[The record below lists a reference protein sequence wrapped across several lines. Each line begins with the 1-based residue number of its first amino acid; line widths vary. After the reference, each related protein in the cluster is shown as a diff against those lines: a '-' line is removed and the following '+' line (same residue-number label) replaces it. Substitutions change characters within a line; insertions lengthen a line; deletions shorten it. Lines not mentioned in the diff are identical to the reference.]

1 MKQKIIFYLLIFFVF
16 TPIFSQLKPI
26 TSVVVDTLLSQKI
39 SIRAILI
46 DKKKIW
52 FSANNNRFGYV
63 DIEKGSQYIQKIK
76 VDSLEMEFRS
86 IAQTTTNLFCLSAG
100 NPAVLYKI
108 FKKDLIPKLVYS
120 EIDKKVFYDSM
131 QFSDNKFGIALG
143 DPMKGCLSVIVTND
157 GGTNWK
163 KIPCSKLPKILD
175 GESVFASSN
184 SNVILKKQKI
194 WLVTGGKYSRV
205 FYSPNL
211 GKTWFKFNTP
221 MIKGRAMTGT
231 FTADFYDENVGILS
245 GGDYENSSQ
254 NFGNKAI
261 TTNGGKTWKLVG
273 ENLGHGYAS
282 CIQFVPN
289 SKGKQLVSVGLTGL
303 FVSNDFAKTWIKLLD
318 DTTLYSIRFLGPK
331 TAVASGKNQ
340 IVRLSFN

>member
-1 MKQKIIFYLLIFFVF
+1 MKQKIILYFFTF
-16 TPIFSQLKPI
+16 FSVIVTFGQLKPI
-26 TSVVVDTLLSQKI
+26 STVVVDTLLSQKI
-39 SIRAILI
+39 SIRALLI
-46 DKKKIW
+46 DKQKAW

-86 IAQTTTNLFCLSAG
+86 IAQTPTNLFCLSTG

-108 FKKDLIPKLVYS
+108 SKKDLNPKLVYS

-131 QFSDNKFGIALG
+131 QFSNTKFGIALG
-143 DPMKGCLSVIVTND
+143 DPMNGCLSLIVTND
-157 GGTNWK
+157 GGSTWK
-163 KIPCSKLPKILD
+163 KIPCSKLPQILE

-184 SNVILKKQKI
+184 SNVIIKKQKI

-211 GKTWFKFNTP
+211 GKTWTKFITP
-221 MIKGRAMTGT
+221 MINGKAMTGT
-231 FTADFYDENVGILS
+231 FTADFYDENIGIIS
-245 GGDYENSSQ
+245 GGDYENPTQ

-282 CIQFVPN
+282 CIQFVPK

-303 FVSNDFAKTWIKLLD
+303 FVSNDFAKTWTKLLD
-318 DTTLYSIRFLGPK
+318 DTTLYTIRFLDSK
-331 TAVASGKNQ
+331 TAIASGKNQ
-340 IVRLSFN
+340 IVKLSFK